1 MNRITFINQTINMKQ
16 LFYFK
21 SLLVTMLALFLCIGA
36 YADTSTLTFTKAS
49 GGSGTA
55 DDGAVWTVTSDG
67 NESTFDNSRGIHY
80 GTNSAQVTYI
90 KLTTSDI
97 QGTISKIVV
106 NASTAS
112 GVTAAVN
119 VTVDGSAFGGN
130 AQSLTASATN
140 YTFEGSASGEI
151 VVTVQKPSKATK
163 ALYVKS
169 ITVTYSIGTGT
180 KDPQNSFANATE
192 NATVGVPY
200 TVQKITTPS
209 TGRKSYASSDE
220 SVATI
225 DGSGNVTLKKAGE
238 TTITV
243 TTAADDNYKEGSAS
257 YELKVAKGTPQLS
270 FAQETVNLFVGDE
283 YTPSLNNP
291 TGVEV
296 SYSIED
302 ETIATLYDTGHLK
315 ALKGGTTTVTA
326 TSLENESY
334 LSNTATFTLNVTE
347 KLSAEGTYELVTD
360 VSSLAVGDELVF
372 VYQVSDDFAHVM
384 GDQQSNNFKYVSV
397 RYKEGVTDKSAIT
410 IPLEEANKATSF
422 ILEGSEGAWSFKTNN
437 GYLCA
442 VSTDNNYLR
451 TTTAINNYAKATI
464 AIEDGNATVTFLG
477 KNTRNIIMYN
487 STSGSGLF
495 SCYSNGQKSIQ
506 IYRKVPSNVPPTVT
520 FSPASGTEV
529 NYGTQVTITARTATS
544 ITYSVNGGEPVTVEG
559 TSATVT
565 INSHSIITATATNEY
580 GTSEEVTAEYTIH
593 AESPA
598 FTYDPT
604 EYEITI
610 GDDFTAPELGK
621 AADYDGTVTYS
632 SDNTEVAEVD
642 AETGAVTVKGAGTAT
657 ITATGTA
664 TEHYAEA
671 TAFYTLTVKKQAS
684 SVSFAEP
691 VVEITYGDNYDKQK
705 ATAEGFS
712 GDLVYSS
719 SDESVVKFHG
729 NGVIDVLG
737 PGTVTITATA
747 PATETTEESSA
758 TYKLK
763 IYEPADASEGV
774 TEVLNEDFSSC
785 KAEIASWGGNNQFDP
800 IPTDLL
806 GWETSYCQASLGY
819 LKFGTSNNAGVAT
832 SPAFSVVGEAPLS
845 FALAPWIANNKTEN
859 ATVTV
864 SLTNATFDNENS
876 SIELST
882 KDLAQREFTT
892 FDQYKIVGNSEAV
905 QITFTSGGGYERFFL
920 DNVVVG
926 GGAQPAHEINLKF
939 SSAGYLTWVATAD
952 IDFTQ
957 TTGVT
962 AYKITEATPKKI
974 TMVEVDKV
982 PKDAAVMLK
991 GSGTVTLKRT
1001 TEEVAE
1007 LSDNKMLACTDGSV
1021 TGNGVGGVTNT
1032 DVYVLGNGKNGL
1044 GFYMLKG
1051 TLQAGKGYLSVTEE
1065 AGNAKQNFIGFEVV
1079 TGLAAVEAKDADDA
1093 AIYNLQGI
1101 RVANPQKGIYV
1112 KNGKK
1117 YVIK

>member
-1 MNRITFINQTINMKQ
+1 MKQ
-16 LFYFK
+16 RFYFK
-21 SLLVTMLALFLCIGA
+21 SLLIALFVLFGGGGVSAAVETFTFSEQGYQNQRTMGEVNGTNIQIIFNKGTSSYEPKYYTSGTAVRAYGGNYFTVTANDNPITKIVIGFGSSDGSNSITTNVGTYSSGTWTGNA
-36 YADTSTLTFTKAS
+36 ESVTFTVGGSSGNRRIASIAVTYGSEQEQDKITPTLTF
-49 GGSGTA
+49 G
-55 DDGAVWTVTSDG
+55 
-67 NESTFDNSRGIHY
+67 
-80 GTNSAQVTYI
+80 
-90 KLTTSDI
+90 
-97 QGTISKIVV
+97 
-106 NASTAS
+106 
-112 GVTAAVN
+112 
-119 VTVDGSAFGGN
+119 
-130 AQSLTASATN
+130 
-140 YTFEGSASGEI
+140 
-151 VVTVQKPSKATK
+151 
-163 ALYVKS
+163 
-169 ITVTYSIGTGT
+169 
-180 KDPQNSFANATE
+180 
-192 NATVGVPY
+192 
-200 TVQKITTPS
+200 
-209 TGRKSYASSDE
+209 
-220 SVATI
+220 
-225 DGSGNVTLKKAGE
+225 
-238 TTITV
+238 
-243 TTAADDNYKEGSAS
+243 
-257 YELKVAKGTPQLS
+257 
-270 FAQETVNLFVGDE
+270 QEVVNLFVGDE
-283 YTPSLNNP
+283 YTPSLNKP

-296 SYSIED
+296 SYSIGD

-315 ALKGGTTTVTA
+315 ALKVGTTTVTA

-360 VSSLAVGDELVF
+360 VSSLAVGDEFVF

-397 RYKEGVTDKSAIT
+397 RYKEGVTDKSAIK
-410 IPLEEANKATSF
+410 IPSEESINATSF

-487 STSGSGLF
+487 STSGLF
-495 SCYSNGQKSIQ
+495 SCYSNGQKPVQ
-506 IYRKVPSNVPPTVT
+506 IYRKVPSNVPPIVT

-529 NYGTQVTITARTATS
+529 NYGTQVTITARTAKS
-544 ITYSVNGGEPVTVEG
+544 ITYSVNDGEAVTVEG

-565 INSHSIITATATNEY
+565 INSHSIITATATNDY
-580 GTSEEVTAEYTIH
+580 GTCDPVTAEYTIH

-598 FTYDPT
+598 FTYDPA
-604 EYEITI
+604 EYTITF
-610 GDDFTAPELGK
+610 GDEFKAPELGK
-621 AADYDGTVTYS
+621 AADYDGTVTFA
-632 SDNTEVAEVD
+632 SDNTAVAEVD
-642 AETGAVTVKGAGTAT
+642 AETGDVTVKGVGTAV

-664 TEHYAEA
+664 TEHFEA
-671 TAFYTLTVKKQAS
+671 AAYSYTLIVNKQAS
-684 SVSFAEP
+684 AVSFAEP

-712 GDLVYSS
+712 GDLVYTS

-747 PATETTEESSA
+747 PATETTSESSA
-758 TYKLK
+758 TYTLK
-763 IYEPADASEGV
+763 IYEPADAVVGV
-774 TEVLNEDFSSC
+774 TEVLNEDFFVC
-785 KAEIASWGGNNQFDP
+785 NGTNTNWGGSSGFVNV
-800 IPTDLL
+800 PTEL
-806 GWETSYCQASLGY
+806 GWETSYCQAGPQY
-819 LKFGTSNNAGVAT
+819 LKLGTSNNAGVAT
-832 SPAFSVVGEAPLS
+832 SPAFRVVGEAPLS
-845 FALAPWIANNKTEN
+845 FSLAPWIANGDTEN

-905 QITFTSGGGYERFFL
+905 QITFSGGGGINRFFL

-926 GGAQPAHEINLKF
+926 GGAQPAHEINLTF

-952 IDFTQ
+952 IDFNQ

-982 PKDAAVMLK
+982 KTGEAVMLK
-991 GSGTVTLKRT
+991 GSGTVQLIRT
-1001 TEEVAE
+1001 TGVDAFT
-1007 LSDNKMLACTDGSV
+1007 DNKMLPCTNGSV
-1021 TGNGVGGVTNT
+1021 TGNGVDGVTNT

-1051 TLQAGKGYLSVTEE
+1051 TLQAGKGYLQVSES
-1065 AGNAKQNFIGFEVV
+1065 AGNAKQNFIAFEET
-1079 TGLAAVEAKDADDA
+1079 TGVNTVRVNDDSDAAV
-1093 AIYNLQGI
+1093 YNLQGI
-1101 RVANPQKGIYV
+1101 RVVNPQKGVYV
-1112 KNGKK
+1112 KNGRKFIVK
-1117 YVIK
+1117 